1 MRRKDT
7 IDKSAIRADNITG
20 TVLENISKRKKGS
33 IAGLPTGFTDLDRI
47 LSGLH
52 MKNLI
57 VVAGH
62 PGIGTTAFALRI
74 AEYLSIDKNIP
85 VHYFSMELEKEKL
98 IERIL
103 SGRAN
108 VNLRNVNKGT
118 LDKKG
123 MDALKTTASALTGK
137 PLFFDDTNRLTFFE
151 LYSRIEQSIKE
162 HKIHCVIVDYLQAM
176 KTEDKIDLSETDY
189 EKNAKGFKLLAL
201 KLNISILLLAHLGFD
216 LIHDNEDYCEP
227 RLADLEKALI
237 IERYA
242 DVLMLVNRKNY
253 YGFCPPDNDVAEILI
268 KKNCN
273 GSTGMIKLHF
283 QKEYARYESFG

>member
-33 IAGLPTGFTDLDRI
+33 IAGLPTGFTELDRI

-108 VNLRNVNKGT
+108 VNLRNVNEGT

-123 MDALKTTASALTGK
+123 MDALKMTASALTGK

-151 LYSRIEQSIKE
+151 LYSRIEQ
-162 HKIHCVIVDYLQAM
+162 
-176 KTEDKIDLSETDY
+176 
-189 EKNAKGFKLLAL
+189 
-201 KLNISILLLAHLGFD
+201 
-216 LIHDNEDYCEP
+216 
-227 RLADLEKALI
+227 
-237 IERYA
+237 
-242 DVLMLVNRKNY
+242 
-253 YGFCPPDNDVAEILI
+253 
-268 KKNCN
+268 
-273 GSTGMIKLHF
+273 
-283 QKEYARYESFG
+283 